1 MTNLLLQKLAPDVD
15 AFIVYENGNADGFF
29 NKAAGAKPLVLVPK
43 AIEVVKVLEALK
55 P

>member
-1 MTNLLLQKLAPDVD
+1 MICSSVKRLGL
-15 AFIVYENGNADGFF
+15 VYENGNADGFF

-43 AIEVVKVLEALK
+43 AIEVVKCSK